1 MKKGLRQRETK
12 AGFAKSGWLKMKSS
26 PRLVFSTSI
35 TRESYRFRKN
45 RCDYR
50 TKSKNIYGNLKVSVN
65 VFGFQAWAGKGFQ
78 SRKNYRSLKG
88 SVDATRSQ
96 AFSESGLQATK
107 IYAGVKGCVN
117 VISDYTRYTA

>member
-1 MKKGLRQRETK
+1 MKKGLRQ
-12 AGFAKSGWLKMKSS
+12 SQSS
-26 PRLVFSTSI
+26 LITS
-35 TRESYRFRKN
+35 ESHDFRKN